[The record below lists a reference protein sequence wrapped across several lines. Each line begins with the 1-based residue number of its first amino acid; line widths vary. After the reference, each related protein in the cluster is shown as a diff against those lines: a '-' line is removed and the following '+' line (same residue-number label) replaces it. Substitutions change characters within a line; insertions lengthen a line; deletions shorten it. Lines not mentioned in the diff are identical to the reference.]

1 MPTIDP
7 EHLQRYRDA
16 TYRLNP
22 DRKVQ
27 TPADALDFVNERGF
41 VYFWS
46 IKGVTFPSLWTAVA
60 GDRPVADA
68 HDDPGHITWRWKD
81 ESLDKRIWHY
91 AKILRGRATLISLDA
106 APYFYALSENY
117 GEPEQDYEIQ
127 YQDGLLSHE
136 AKLIYEKLLL
146 DGPLD
151 TVTLR
156 RKIHMTSKTS
166 NYPFDRA
173 LTYLQ
178 RNFNILP
185 VGVARTGSWRY
196 SFIYECVHRWWPDLP
211 AQARVIT
218 RRSARAR
225 LVGRHLRSVGA
236 ATAADVRKLF
246 QWPKRDVEQALE
258 DVIADGE
265 VEGGFEMENE
275 RGEWFVWKMQG
286 RPTDRPCIL

>member
-1 MPTIDP
+1 MPIIDP
-7 EHLQRYRDA
+7 EHLQHYRD
-16 TYRLNP
+16 TTFRLSP

-46 IKGVTFPSLWTAVA
+46 IKGVTFPSLWAAVA

-136 AKLIYEKLLL
+136 AKLIYEKLLS

-225 LVGRHLRSVGA
+225 LVEHHLRSVGA

-258 DVIADGE
+258 DVLADGK
-265 VEGGFEMENE
+265 VEAGFEMENE
-275 RGEWFVWKMQG
+275 PGEWFVWKM
-286 RPTDRPCIL
+286 